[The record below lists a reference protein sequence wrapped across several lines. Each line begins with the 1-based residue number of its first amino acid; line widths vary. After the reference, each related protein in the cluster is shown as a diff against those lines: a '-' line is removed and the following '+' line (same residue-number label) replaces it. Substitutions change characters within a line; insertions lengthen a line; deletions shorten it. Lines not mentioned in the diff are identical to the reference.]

1 MQILNKGDMW
11 MYQLLADEQ
20 AIVQMVKQFAEKEIR
35 SIAREAEEKD
45 EFPIEI
51 VEKMKELGFFGLKVP
66 TDYGGSEISTLAYAK
81 VFEELS
87 AVWMTAA
94 GVIGTH
100 SLVAT
105 VLTNYGTTEQKEYYL
120 PKMAIGELWGAL
132 ALSEPD
138 TGSDVQ
144 SIKTVATKEG
154 DTYILNGSKTFITNA
169 VYGNLLLVLA
179 KTDPKAVP
187 GAKGISAFL
196 VEKGTPGYKIT
207 KKMEKLGYKG
217 LDTSELV
224 FENCVVHKSQLV
236 GTIEGQGFTQVM
248 SGLEVGRINVASR
261 AVGVARA
268 AFEEA
273 VKYAQ
278 HRKTFGK
285 PIANHQAIQLMLADM
300 YTNIEAARHLVIAA
314 AEKKDRDER
323 CDLEAGMAKLFASEM
338 CVKVTMDAMRI
349 HGGYGYSKEYIVER
363 LYRDAPLMIIGEGT
377 SEIQKLVIAKN
388 LLKKYS
394 I

>member
-1 MQILNKGDMW
+1 MI
-11 MYQLLADEQ
+11 MYQLLTDEQ
-20 AIVQMVKQFAEKEIR
+20 SIIQMVKQFADKEIR
-35 SIAREAEEKD
+35 EIAMEAEEAD
-45 EFPIEI
+45 AFPQEI
-51 VEKMKELGFFGLKVP
+51 IEKMKDLGFFGLKVP
-66 TDYGGSEISTLAYAK
+66 VEYGGSEISSLAYANI
-81 VFEELS
+81 FEELS
-87 AVWMTAA
+87 AVWMTSA

-105 VLTNYGTTEQKEYYL
+105 VLTDAATEAQKQYYL
-120 PKMAIGELWGAL
+120 PKMATGELWGAL

-138 TGSDVQ
+138 AGSDVQ
-144 SIKTVATKEG
+144 SIKTVATKDG
-154 DTYILNGSKTFITNA
+154 DHYILNGAKTFITNA

-179 KTDPKAVP
+179 KTDPHAVP
-187 GAKGISAFL
+187 GGRGISAFL
-196 VEKGTPGYKIT
+196 VEKGTPGYTIT

-224 FENCVVHKSQLV
+224 FENCVVHKNQLV
-236 GTIEGQGFTQVM
+236 GEVEGEGFTQVM
-248 SGLEVGRINVASR
+248 AGLEVGRINVASR

-278 HRKTFGK
+278 QRQTFGK
-285 PIANHQAIQLMLADM
+285 PISNHQAIQLMLADM

-314 AEKKDRDER
+314 AEKKDRGER

-338 CVKVTMDAMRI
+338 CIKVTMDAMRI
-349 HGGYGYSKEYIVER
+349 HGGYGYSKEFIVER

-388 LLKKYS
+388 LLKKYK